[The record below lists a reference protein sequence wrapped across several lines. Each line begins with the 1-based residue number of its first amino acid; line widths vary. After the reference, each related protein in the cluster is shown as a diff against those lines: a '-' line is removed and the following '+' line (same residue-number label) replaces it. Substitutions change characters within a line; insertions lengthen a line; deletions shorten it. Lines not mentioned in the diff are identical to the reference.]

1 MRSSRASSVVSVLCG
16 PAAVIFSLISLASPA
31 AAQQPGPAPRPGRAD
46 PKAAARER
54 QGREAMLRNTDLL
67 SRSGVKGPDAEAAAE
82 QLKQDFT
89 HIQIL
94 RNNIARHL
102 TAGRPLDY
110 KFIANETKEV
120 NKRANRLRS
129 HLLPL
134 APGDWAAEPHGAPPL
149 GGEELTDALV
159 ALCRRIDSFTEN
171 PVFKVLGVV
180 NVEESVKAAGDLQNI
195 IRLSGKIKDDAA
207 RLNKAARR

>member
-1 MRSSRASSVVSVLCG
+1 L
-16 PAAVIFSLISLASPA
+16 IFSLMFLASPA
-31 AAQQPGPAPRPGRAD
+31 AARQTGQAPRPGRAD
-46 PKAAARER
+46 PRTVVREGQR
-54 QGREAMLRNTDLL
+54 REAMLRNTEMLP
-67 SRSGVKGPDAEAAAE
+67 RSGVKAPDSEAAAE

-89 HIQIL
+89 HIQVL
-94 RNNIARHL
+94 RNNLARHL

-120 NKRANRLRS
+120 NKRANRLRA

-134 APGDWAAEPHGAPPL
+134 APGDWAAEPQGAPPL

-159 ALCRRIDSFTEN
+159 TLCRRIDSFTEN

-180 NVEESVKAAGDLQNI
+180 NVEESVKAAGDLQTI